1 LNLKGISAWL
11 SHPTYERSHALKPE
25 LHRRNFISEREQI
38 FVRLFK
44 GHALSYAKP
53 IILFTVLLGQIPMTH
68 MTIINRMLKF
78 PFLILFATVLISPLV
93 AQKPAS
99 KEDNNGLLFEISGN
113 GLKKPSYIFGT
124 FHILCPTDVM
134 PMDKFAPYI
143 DKSDQL
149 IMEIDMDDPAVTGS
163 MAKGAAISDGRT
175 LSQLLTPEQYA
186 KVDEMFK
193 NNIGVSVD
201 AVKMLKP
208 AILSVLIVTSPKMLG
223 CGPPSSYD
231 LSLVKVAG
239 EKKKPI
245 IGLETVEF
253 QSKMLESQ
261 PLEKQAESLVKM
273 ADDPQKSEDELKKLI
288 ATYKEQDIEKLHTLA
303 VEQEKDDIDFQ
314 KDLLDDR
321 NAAWIPKIESNIKTT
336 PSFIAVG
343 AGHLGGPKGV
353 ISLLRAKGY
362 KVTPIRL

>member
-1 LNLKGISAWL
+1 MSIKLKL
-11 SHPTYERSHALKPE
+11 
-25 LHRRNFISEREQI
+25 
-38 FVRLFK
+38 
-44 GHALSYAKP
+44 
-53 IILFTVLLGQIPMTH
+53 VLLS
-68 MTIINRMLKF
+68 
-78 PFLILFATVLISPLV
+78 TVFGLAAISLA
-93 AQKPAS
+93 AQAPAS
-99 KEDNNGLLFEISGN
+99 KVNENGLLFEISGN

-149 IMEIDMDDPAVTGS
+149 IMELDMDDPNVMGS

-175 LSQLLTPEQYA
+175 IKDFLTAEQYA

-193 NNIGVSVD
+193 NSLGLSVD
-201 AVKMLKP
+201 AVKTLKP
-208 AILSVLIVTSPKMLG
+208 AILSVLVVTSPKMLG
-223 CGPPSSYD
+223 CSPPSSYD
-231 LSLVKVAG
+231 LSFVKVAAD
-239 EKKKPI
+239 KKKPI

-253 QSKMLESQ
+253 QSKTLESQ
-261 PLEKQAESLVKM
+261 PLEKQAESLAKM
-273 ADDPQKSEDELKKLI
+273 AEDPQKAEDELKKLI
-288 ATYKEQDIEKLHTLA
+288 STYKEQDIEKLHTLA
-303 VEQEKDDIDFQ
+303 IEQNKTDVNFE

-321 NAAWIPKIESNIKTT
+321 NAAWIPKIEGIIKTT

-353 ISLLRAKGY
+353 ISLLRGKGY

>member
-1 LNLKGISAWL
+1 MSIKLKL
-11 SHPTYERSHALKPE
+11 
-25 LHRRNFISEREQI
+25 
-38 FVRLFK
+38 
-44 GHALSYAKP
+44 
-53 IILFTVLLGQIPMTH
+53 VLLS
-68 MTIINRMLKF
+68 
-78 PFLILFATVLISPLV
+78 TVFGLAAISLA
-93 AQKPAS
+93 AQAPAS
-99 KEDNNGLLFEISGN
+99 KANENGLLFEISGN

-149 IMEIDMDDPAVTGS
+149 IMELDMDDPNVMGS

-175 LSQLLTPEQYA
+175 IKDFLTAEQYA

-193 NNIGVSVD
+193 NSLGLSVD
-201 AVKMLKP
+201 AVKTLKP
-208 AILSVLIVTSPKMLG
+208 AILSVLVVTSPKMLG
-223 CGPPSSYD
+223 CSPPSSYD
-231 LSLVKVAG
+231 LSFVKVAAD
-239 EKKKPI
+239 KKKPI

-253 QSKMLESQ
+253 QSKTLESQ
-261 PLEKQAESLVKM
+261 PLEKQAESLAKM
-273 ADDPQKSEDELKKLI
+273 AEDPQKAEDELKKLI
-288 ATYKEQDIEKLHTLA
+288 STYKEQDIEKLHTLA
-303 VEQEKDDIDFQ
+303 IEQNKTDVNFE

-321 NAAWIPKIESNIKTT
+321 NAAWIPKIEGIIKTT

-353 ISLLRAKGY
+353 IQLMRAKGY

>member
-1 LNLKGISAWL
+1 MSIKLKL
-11 SHPTYERSHALKPE
+11 
-25 LHRRNFISEREQI
+25 
-38 FVRLFK
+38 
-44 GHALSYAKP
+44 
-53 IILFTVLLGQIPMTH
+53 VLLS
-68 MTIINRMLKF
+68 
-78 PFLILFATVLISPLV
+78 TVFGLAAISLA
-93 AQKPAS
+93 AQAPAS
-99 KEDNNGLLFEISGN
+99 KANENGLLFEISGN

-149 IMEIDMDDPAVTGS
+149 IMELDMDDPNVMGS

-175 LSQLLTPEQYA
+175 IKDFLTAEQYA

-193 NNIGVSVD
+193 NSLGLSVD
-201 AVKMLKP
+201 AVKTLKP
-208 AILSVLIVTSPKMLG
+208 AILSVLVVTSPKMLG
-223 CGPPSSYD
+223 CSPPSSYD
-231 LSLVKVAG
+231 LSFVKVAAD
-239 EKKKPI
+239 KKKPI

-253 QSKMLESQ
+253 QSKTLESQ
-261 PLEKQAESLVKM
+261 PLEKQAESLAKM
-273 ADDPQKSEDELKKLI
+273 AEDPQKAADELKKLI
-288 ATYKEQDIEKLHTLA
+288 STYKEQDIEKLHKLA
-303 VEQEKDDIDFQ
+303 IEQNKTDVNFE

-321 NAAWIPKIESNIKTT
+321 NAAWIPKIEGIIKTT

-353 ISLLRAKGY
+353 ISLLRGKGY

>member
-1 LNLKGISAWL
+1 MNPKLKFVLLFVA
-11 SHPTYERSHALKPE
+11 
-25 LHRRNFISEREQI
+25 FIS
-38 FVRLFK
+38 FV
-44 GHALSYAKP
+44 
-53 IILFTVLLGQIPMTH
+53 
-68 MTIINRMLKF
+68 
-78 PFLILFATVLISPLV
+78 SPLV
-93 AQKPAS
+93 AQKTAS

-134 PMDKFAPYI
+134 SMDKFAPYI

-149 IMEIDMDDPAVTGS
+149 IMELDMDDPAVTGS
-163 MAKGAAISDGRT
+163 MAKGAAMSDGRT
-175 LSQLLTPEQYA
+175 IKDLLTTEQYA
-186 KVDEMFK
+186 KVDELFK
-193 NNIGVSVD
+193 NSLGVSVD

-223 CGPPSSYD
+223 CGPPSSYE
-231 LSLVKVAG
+231 LSFVKVAAD
-239 EKKKPI
+239 KKKPI

-253 QSKMLESQ
+253 QSKTLESQ

-288 ATYKEQDIEKLHTLA
+288 ATYKEQDIDKLHSLA
-303 VEQEKDDIDFQ
+303 VEQDKTDLNFQ
-314 KDLLDDR
+314 KDLIDDR
-321 NAAWIPKIESNIKTT
+321 NASWIPKIETNIKTT